1 MNSYFDMKETANY
14 RVLWVDDDED
24 VIVSFPPYVGERHN
38 INLDVATSWEEAEQL
53 LRLNFKEYSAIILD
67 AFCKIKKSDK
77 IPSNLFLG
85 HVSPRLAMIFGEKQA
100 FIPWYVLS
108 AGTMEHF
115 EIVRDIIET
124 EERKQMQPLWG
135 EMLYMK
141 EKGTQ
146 LQDSKNVEKLLDNI
160 KKIAADKTTN
170 KVLLR
175 HADVFKYL
183 GKEDFVDYAKSRTY
197 ILKMLSALYN
207 PEENLNYVYEGN
219 PLRHVVEYIFRTANE
234 YGLLP
239 DDCFDDDDHVVL
251 LDSSRFLAGM
261 TIRCFDRNERT
272 SVNYFKRLRP
282 GTAPVFD
289 EVDANAVR
297 NILNFSNSDSH
308 TSKENPFVIDEDKK
322 EIFFGYVLLLCHV
335 IKSFGKFLESHSD
348 KGRNLACIEK
358 IDAPTK
364 GESATVTLSTDGKT
378 ALVNSKCKLH
388 DSCICRVGEVVVIK
402 EVEVNSG
409 DDSDK
414 YPLFAKIEN
423 SRSPRNK
430 DSKEPYPKESK
441 DKTKGKIP
449 VGTSV
454 PAMDT
459 LKGKEYIVL
468 FGGKGSKHAVLGGYC
483 KLPNDF
489 KACIGKK
496 ARIAEIAINPD
507 AEANELPYIA
517 TKAELVDVEP
527 KKEVNPD
534 QAADEILDIIDN
546 A

>member
-1 MNSYFDMKETANY
+1 MAEVVNY

-24 VIVSFPPYVGERHN
+24 VIVSFPPYVGEKHH
-38 INLDVATSWEEAEQL
+38 IDIDVATNWEEAEQL

-67 AFCKIKKSDK
+67 AFCKIKKADK

-85 HVSPRLAMIFGEKQA
+85 HVAPRLAMIFGEKQA

-115 EIVRDIIET
+115 DIVRNIIET

-141 EKGTQ
+141 EKDTQ
-146 LQDSKNVEKLLDNI
+146 LQDSKNVEKLLTNI
-160 KKIAADKTTN
+160 KKIAAEKTTN

-261 TIRCFDRNERT
+261 TIRCFDRKKKT
-272 SVNYFKRLRP
+272 TVNYFKRMKP
-282 GTAPVFD
+282 GTFPVFSD
-289 EVDANAVR
+289 VDAEVVR
-297 NILNFSNSDSH
+297 DILNFSNTGSH
-308 TSKENPFVIDEDKK
+308 TSKNDPYVIEEDKK

-335 IKSFGKFLESHSD
+335 IKTFGKYLELHSD
-348 KGRNLACIEK
+348 KTTNIASIEK
-358 IDAPTK
+358 IDAPSK
-364 GESATVTLSTDGKT
+364 GETAKVILSPDKKV
-378 ALVNSKCKLH
+378 ALFNAKCKLP
-388 DSCICRVGEVVVIK
+388 DAFISKEGENVVIK
-402 EVEVNSG
+402 EVDINGG
-409 DDSDK
+409 DDSVT

-423 SRSPRNK
+423 SKSAKNK
-430 DSKEPYPKESK
+430 NFDNKPSVTAEKPKVEITVDTTVPSKESL
-441 DKTKGKIP
+441 
-449 VGTSV
+449 V
-454 PAMDT
+454 
-459 LKGKEYIVL
+459 GKEDLVRY
-468 FGGKGSKHAVLGGYC
+468 GGEGSKFIVMGAYC
-483 KLPNDF
+483 KLPNEYRT
-489 KACIGKK
+489 CIGKK
-496 ARIAEIAINPD
+496 ARIAEIDINPD
-507 AEANELPYIA
+507 AEANELPYMA
-517 TKAELVDVEP
+517 TKVELVDVEP
-527 KKEVNPD
+527 KKEANPD
-534 QAADEILDIIDN
+534 QAADDILANIDN